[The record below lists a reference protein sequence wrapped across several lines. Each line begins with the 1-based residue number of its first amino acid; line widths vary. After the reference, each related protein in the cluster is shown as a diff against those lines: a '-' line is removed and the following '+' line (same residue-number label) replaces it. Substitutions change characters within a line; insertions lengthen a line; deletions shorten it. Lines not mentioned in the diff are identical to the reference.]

1 MAQQLTVLLA
11 NEPRAYRDTIAVAL
25 GLLRP
30 EIEVVVTDPETLD
43 ETVMLHAPQ
52 VVICS
57 YLTSVVETQ
66 VPTWILLYPD
76 GAMGALIHLRGARTA
91 MSEIDLEGI
100 VGLID
105 QTNHLNH
112 APM

>member
-1 MAQQLTVLLA
+1 MAQQMSVLLA

-30 EIEVVVTDPETLD
+30 EIEVIVTDPETLD
-43 ETVMLHAPQ
+43 ETVMLHAPR

-66 VPTWILLYPD
+66 VPTWVVLYPE
-76 GAMGALIHLRGARTA
+76 GALVALRHVDGERTTV
-91 MSEIDLEGI
+91 SEIDLNGI
-100 VGLID
+100 MSLID
-105 QTNHLNH
+105 QTIHLEH
-112 APM
+112 TQA